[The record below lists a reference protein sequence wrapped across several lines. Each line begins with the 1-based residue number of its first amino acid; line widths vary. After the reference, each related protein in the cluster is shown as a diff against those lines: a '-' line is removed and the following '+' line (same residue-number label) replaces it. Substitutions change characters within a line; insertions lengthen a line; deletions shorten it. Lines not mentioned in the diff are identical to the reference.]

1 MNSTPQAPTAFEDPR
16 STPDF
21 LPPYY
26 PTANG
31 REAPPIGAADQND
44 RITLEFLDAYYRLNL
59 EYLRLVEVRK
69 NPDLARRANAEREC
83 LQNVE
88 KILILRD
95 SLEDRYAPFGVI
107 ADPVVKD
114 GFTMDLKIQFG
125 NVDAA
130 GRRRTEW
137 YTITAYVPIPLPTG
151 AKFEDLPMRIE
162 GPGINPD

>member
-1 MNSTPQAPTAFEDPR
+1 MNSTSQSPAVFEEPR
-16 STPDF
+16 GTPDF
-21 LPPYY
+21 MARHY

-31 REAPPIGAADQND
+31 RKAPPVNSTDQNE
-44 RITLEFLDAYYRLNL
+44 RITLEFLAAYYRLNL

-69 NPDLARRANAEREC
+69 NPNLKQRANAESAC

-88 KILILRD
+88 KVLIVRD

-114 GFTMDLKIQFG
+114 GFTVDLKIQFG

-130 GRRRTEW
+130 GRRRTEC
-137 YTITAYVPIPLPTG
+137 YTITAYVPIPLPKG
-151 AKFEDLPMRIE
+151 ARFEDLPMRIE